1 MNDSNLIHI
10 TLPNGHM
17 VLVIDKFFPCSTKA
31 ERIVMPLI
39 AKGSDKES
47 IDNLIHQLEL
57 MGREFHEEAVS
68 YQEEAEQPGLRK
80 TQVRRLKEH
89 MHASRNQAKRAERN
103 LSRLEGLL

>member
-17 VLVIDKFFPCSTKA
+17 VLVINKFFPCNTKA

-47 IDNLIHQLEL
+47 IDNLIEK
-57 MGREFHEEAVS
+57 RRRRWRSF
-68 YQEEAEQPGLRK
+68 RK
-80 TQVRRLKEH
+80 RTCRI
-89 MHASRNQAKRAERN
+89 SR
-103 LSRLEGLL
+103 

>member
-17 VLVIDKFFPCSTKA
+17 VLVFDKFFPCNTKA

-47 IDNLIHQLEL
+47 IDNLIEKLDL
-57 MGREFHEEAVS
+57 MGQKFHEEARS
-68 YQEEAEQPGLRK
+68 LQEEAEQPGLRK
-80 TQVRRLKEH
+80 TQVRRLKGH